1 MSTIFCPNCGAPNRE
16 TAKYCG
22 KCAGL
27 LAPLSPATMVM
38 DYEPERKRRRRRRS
52 GSRRAARP
60 AKRSPWPFVLI
71 VCLALGAGLAS
82 AWITQQYAARN
93 AAPAPALQAAA
104 PAAATPPAPPA
115 PAPAAQTPAP
125 EPAPSPAPE
134 DAATPDT
141 PAPDDSAAPSP
152 ANGETASQAADE
164 EQAPAPAVETPAV
177 ETPAA
182 TAHAQPAA
190 RLLEHRKTLPPGN
203 RRAAAPR
210 PATAPAHAAAP
221 LPEPPPAAA
230 PTPVA
235 PPPPTPAQACAG
247 RQFLARSL
255 CLQQECSKP
264 GMGRHAVC
272 VQMRERER
280 ALQQG
285 SGGA

>member
-93 AAPAPALQAAA
+93 AASAPALQAAA
-104 PAAATPPAPPA
+104 PAAATPPPPPA

-164 EQAPAPAVETPAV
+164 EQAPAPAVETS
-177 ETPAA
+177 AA

-190 RLLEHRKTLPPGN
+190 RLERRKTLPPGN

>member
-27 LAPLSPATMVM
+27 LAPLSPATVVM

-93 AAPAPALQAAA
+93 AASAPALQAAA
-104 PAAATPPAPPA
+104 PAAATPPPPPA

-134 DAATPDT
+134 DAAAPDT

-164 EQAPAPAVETPAV
+164 EQATAPAV

-190 RLLEHRKTLPPGN
+190 RLEHRKTLLPSN

-221 LPEPPPAAA
+221 LPEPPPVAA

>member
-27 LAPLSPATMVM
+27 LAPLSPATVVM

-104 PAAATPPAPPA
+104 PAAATPPPPPA

-134 DAATPDT
+134 DAAAPDT
-141 PAPDDSAAPSP
+141 PVPDDSAAPSP

-164 EQAPAPAVETPAV
+164 EQAPAPAVETPA
-177 ETPAA
+177 A

-190 RLLEHRKTLPPGN
+190 RLEHRKTLLPSN

-221 LPEPPPAAA
+221 LPEPPPVAA

-247 RQFLARSL
+247 RQFLARSI

>member
-27 LAPLSPATMVM
+27 LAPLSPATVVM

-104 PAAATPPAPPA
+104 PAAATPPPPPA

-134 DAATPDT
+134 DAAAPDT

-152 ANGETASQAADE
+152 ANGGPASQAADE
-164 EQAPAPAVETPAV
+164 EQAPAPAVETPA
-177 ETPAA
+177 A

-190 RLLEHRKTLPPGN
+190 RLEHRKTLPPGN

-247 RQFLARSL
+247 RQFLARSI